1 MGNRILAIG
10 SVIAATFLAVQPIS
24 ASNPAT
30 ADSSNIRVAHPILA
44 ASIERLAAES
54 ASWRDAMR
62 AVAATGR
69 KTVVV
74 TPEDVTGFDSQLL
87 AQALA
92 LADEESRVDTVLVVV
107 NLALLQRLSGL
118 PVEAVQFKDD
128 LDRII
133 AHEVFGHAVPYLLA
147 GHLAGECSDPV
158 EGQRVTDACA
168 IRREN
173 QIRKELGLGRRLE
186 YGRASLTFARRHER

>member
-10 SVIAATFLAVQPIS
+10 SVIAATFLAVQQIS
-24 ASNPAT
+24 AFNPEKAAASHVSVT
-30 ADSSNIRVAHPILA
+30 HPILA
-44 ASIERLAAES
+44 ASLERFSAES
-54 ASWRDAMR
+54 VSWRDAMR

-92 LADEESRVDTVLVVV
+92 LSDEESRVDTVLVVV

-147 GHLAGECSDPV
+147 GHLAGGCSDPV
-158 EGQRVTDACA
+158 AGQRATDACA
-168 IRREN
+168 IKREN
-173 QIRKELGLGRRLE
+173 QIRKEGD
-186 YGRASLTFARRHER
+186 